1 MLIESPVTR
10 FERAS
15 NRYAGV
21 RTTTRKYV
29 KYDGGFEELF
39 DLVAD
44 PHELRNKAQDPAY
57 AGDLVTLRGIEDT
70 LKTCAG
76 EACWVP

>member
-1 MLIESPVTR
+1 M
-10 FERAS
+10 
-15 NRYAGV
+15 

-39 DLVAD
+39 DLAAD
-44 PHELRNKAQDPAY
+44 PHELRNKAQDPTY
-57 AGDLVTLRGIEDT
+57 AGDLLTLRSIEDT